1 MTNITL
7 YQEIYKQIESE
18 TLNIAY
24 HVSLDENQK
33 NVYSPYF
40 SELQLRIYAQIES
53 VLKKKYQDLSDLES
67 KKGNPKYDYDCI
79 PALSLEEKKAYLY
92 WNQYHFKKKLYDDV
106 FKITL
111 KKTDSDGTV
120 KNSNETYKFNNAYQ
134 NLRHDFEN
142 SIKKFGTLEYLFEAL
157 ATMFLLVDL
166 STSKIFA
173 KAEIDNS
180 GNLTGWVSSGTAIRK
195 TFDTK

>member
-1 MTNITL
+1 MLRKCSKCGLPETYETIEFDGEGECNICRQKE
-7 YQEIYKQIESE
+7 YRDAEIDWDNRKKM
-18 TLNIAY
+18 
-24 HVSLDENQK
+24 LDELIQQ
-33 NVYSPYF
+33 Y
-40 SELQLRIYAQIES
+40 R
-53 VLKKKYQDLSDLES
+53 
-67 KKGNPKYDYDCI
+67 GKYDYDCI

-106 FKITL
+106 FKITV